1 MAEGIFNHMIEG
13 NERLK
18 GKVMAKSAG
27 VFAIEGDT
35 ASDGAIKAMEEMG
48 IDIKDHRARRLVPS
62 MIREADI
69 ILAMTHSHK
78 DAILSMV
85 PSAAAKT
92 YTLAEY
98 GAKFDKSFK
107 EMNIEDPYGQSLEV
121 YRKSANDI
129 KRILEVIVE
138 HMEI

>member
-1 MAEGIFNHMIEG
+1 
-13 NERLK
+13 
-18 GKVMAKSAG
+18 
-27 VFAIEGDT
+27 
-35 ASDGAIKAMEEMG
+35 
-48 IDIKDHRARRLVPS
+48 
-62 MIREADI
+62 
-69 ILAMTHSHK
+69 
-78 DAILSMV
+78 MV